1 VGTRASRLE
10 MGQRFGADRIINV
23 RERDPVATIQDLTG
37 GAGVDM
43 AIECSGA
50 VERPQQC
57 VQVAKRGGKI
67 LVVAFY
73 PQPVTLDMSAA
84 VRGDITI
91 YTTRG
96 EGGNNVKRAVSLA
109 AQGRLRGAELVTH
122 EFPLGAIAEAF
133 RVMRERVGDP
143 IKIVVIP

>member
-1 VGTRASRLE
+1 
-10 MGQRFGADRIINV
+10 
-23 RERDPVATIQDLTG
+23 
-37 GAGVDM
+37 M

-50 VERPQQC
+50 VETPQQC
-57 VQVAKRGGKI
+57 VQVTKRGGKI

-73 PQPVTLDMSAA
+73 PQPVTLDLSAV

-109 AQGRLRGAELVTH
+109 AQGRMRGAELVTH
-122 EFPLGAIAEAF
+122 EFPLEAIAEAF
-133 RVMRERVGDP
+133 RVMRQRIGDP
-143 IKIVVIP
+143 IKIVIIP

>member
-1 VGTRASRLE
+1 
-10 MGQRFGADRIINV
+10 MGQRFGADHVINV
-23 RERDPVATIQDLTG
+23 HERDPVATIQELTA

-50 VERPQQC
+50 VATPQQC
-57 VQVAKRGGKI
+57 VQVTKRGGKI

-73 PQPVTLDMSAA
+73 PQPITFDLSAV

-122 EFPLGAIAEAF
+122 EFPLEGIAEAF
-133 RVMRERVGDP
+133 HVMRERIGDP
-143 IKIVVIP
+143 MKIVITP